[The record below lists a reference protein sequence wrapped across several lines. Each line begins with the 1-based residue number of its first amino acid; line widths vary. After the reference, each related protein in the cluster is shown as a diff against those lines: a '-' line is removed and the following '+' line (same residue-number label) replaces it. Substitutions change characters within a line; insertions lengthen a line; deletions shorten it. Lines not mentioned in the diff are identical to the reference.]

1 MDAAGPHIATLAA
14 AGRSLTEIS
23 TRCAGQLLEQ
33 SLASMQ
39 GALSDGSQRLRIAAE
54 AETIGSLYRA
64 QRAILPGSRAR
75 ILGEMQAAWRIVTS
89 TGREL
94 TDLAR
99 RTTRELAGTE
109 AQAPSRTR
117 RNTSAGR
124 AARARRRVSSG
135 DPE

>member
-1 MDAAGPHIATLAA
+1 MDAAGPRIATLAA

-39 GALSDGSQRLRIAAE
+39 GALTDGSQRLRMAAE
-54 AETIGSLYRA
+54 AESIGSLYRA

-75 ILGEMQAAWRIVTS
+75 ILGEMQSAWRIVAS

-94 TDLAR
+94 TTLAQ
-99 RTTRELAGTE
+99 RTTRELVVPD
-109 AQAPSRTR
+109 APARTR
-117 RNTSAGR
+117 AKRNASAG
-124 AARARRRVSSG
+124 RARRRVSRG
-135 DPE
+135 NRE